1 MEKPQLIEG
10 VNTLVQRLQGRDR
23 AFTIGDASAITGFGM
38 DDAKQA
44 LDRLMQMYDCR
55 LKVTENGDLIYDFG
69 SLHKRGERTWSEW
82 WYLTQLW
89 LWKIFVFLF
98 KIWITVTL
106 VVYFVIFLVILIA
119 LVVAMMAGNKDG
131 DSGSSSSSNSGG
143 GLFSFI
149 GDIFQSIF
157 IWNTHTPRTYYER
170 DSYGYNYRSYEP
182 IPSTFDKVGKKNK
195 QKSKGF
201 VASVYDFVFG
211 PERVEMTREDQQK
224 EIASYVRQNQGL
236 INLPETIALGGWTRE
251 KGEDFFSEVIVKYQ
265 GDSKISENA
274 VLYGDFYSLARSQSS
289 GGDAPIIY
297 YWDEYSPEY
306 KLTGNTWWRNAG
318 VVGMNLFNLIFS
330 LIFVGGVMQNADLDL
345 GEGASNSIIL
355 FLGWIPL
362 TFSFLFFLVPILRY
376 FQIQP
381 LQQKRHLENI
391 RKRIMKA
398 IYLNQ
403 SAEIPL
409 DVLLNAVNSQGK
421 GEEKIDQS
429 TVERMMHELINDFGG
444 EIEMKDNSQIVYKF
458 QNLREEMQEIRQ
470 LRAQRDSGKDLG
482 KIIMDSQED

>member
-1 MEKPQLIEG
+1 MEKKALIEG
-10 VNTLVQRLQGRDR
+10 VSTLEQRLQTRDR
-23 AFTIGDASAITGFGM
+23 VFTIGDASAITGFGM
-38 DDAKQA
+38 DEAKQA

-69 SLHKRGERTWSEW
+69 SLHKRGERTWAEW
-82 WYLTQLW
+82 WHLTQLW

-98 KIWITVTL
+98 KIWISVTL

-119 LVVAMMAGNKDG
+119 LIVAMMAGNKDG
-131 DSGSSSSSNSGG
+131 DSSSGSSSSDGG
-143 GLFSFI
+143 FFDFI
-149 GDIFQSIF
+149 GEIFRSIF

-170 DSYGYNYRSYEP
+170 DGYGYDYRSYEP
-182 IPSTFDKVGKKNK
+182 IPSTLAKVRKKDP

-224 EIASYVRQNQGL
+224 EVASYVRQNQGL
-236 INLPETIALGGWTRE
+236 ITMPELIALGGWNRE

-274 VLYGDFYSLARSQSS
+274 VLYGDFYTLARSQSS

-318 VVGMNLFNLIFS
+318 VIGMNLFNLSFATF
-330 LIFVGGVMQNADLDL
+330 FVTGALNQADIGID
-345 GEGASNSIIL
+345 EGTSQMLSIG
-355 FLGWIPL
+355 LGWIPF

-376 FQIQP
+376 FQMQP
-381 LQQKRHLENI
+381 LRRKRYLENI

-398 IYLNQ
+398 IYLQQ

-409 DVLLNAVNSQGK
+409 ETLLAAVNSQAK
-421 GEEKIDQS
+421 GEAKLDKS
-429 TVERMMHELINDFGG
+429 TVERMMQELIYDFNG
-444 EIEMKDNSQIVYKF
+444 EIAIQNNGQIVYKF
-458 QNLREEMQEIRQ
+458 QNLQEELAEVRQ
-470 LRAQRDSGKDLG
+470 LRSQRGSSKDLG
-482 KIIMDSQED
+482 KIIMDSQDE

>member
-1 MEKPQLIEG
+1 
-10 VNTLVQRLQGRDR
+10 
-23 AFTIGDASAITGFGM
+23 
-38 DDAKQA
+38 
-44 LDRLMQMYDCR
+44 MYDCR

-69 SLHKRGERTWSEW
+69 NLHKRGERTWGEW
-82 WYLTQLW
+82 WHLTKLW
-89 LWKIFVFLF
+89 LWKIFVLLF

-119 LVVAMMAGNKDG
+119 LIVAMMAGNKDG
-131 DSGSSSSSNSGG
+131 DSNSSSSSSSGG
-143 GLFSFI
+143 GLFEFI

-170 DSYGYNYRSYEP
+170 DSYGYDYRSYEP
-182 IPSTFDKVGKKNK
+182 IPSTFDKVRKKN
-195 QKSKGF
+195 QPKSKGF

-211 PERVEMTREDQQK
+211 PDRVEMTREDQQK

-236 INLPETIALGGWTRE
+236 ITLPETIALGGWTRE

-274 VLYGDFYSLARSQSS
+274 VLYGDFYTLARSQSAE
-289 GGDAPIIY
+289 GDAPIIY

-306 KLTGNTWWRNAG
+306 KLSGNTWGRNAS
-318 VVGMNLFNLIFS
+318 VVGMNLFNLVFS
-330 LIFVGGVMQNADLDL
+330 LVFVGGILQNADLELD
-345 GEGASNSIIL
+345 EGTSNSLIIL
-355 FLGWIPL
+355 LGWVPL

-381 LQQKRHLENI
+381 LRHKRNLENI

-409 DVLLNAVNSQGK
+409 DTLLNAVNSQSK
-421 GEEKIDQS
+421 GETKLDKS
-429 TVERMMHELINDFGG
+429 TIERMMHELINDFNG
-444 EIEMKDNSQIVYKF
+444 EIAMKDNGEIVYKF

-470 LRAQRDSGKDLG
+470 LRTQRDSGKDLG